1 MRAIGDVLLAV
12 VMGFGL
18 SGWLVYVAKTGKGL
32 KHPTPAKRRWCGILA
47 ALTAALVLFAI
58 SLEVAIPD
66 SSRST
71 PQTPSLSTYT
81 RQKIFYD
88 LIAVQDQ
95 NPDSNEWNQQA
106 KQAAAQTYRVPL
118 STIDEIIREGATKGW
133 MQPDP
138 P

>member
-1 MRAIGDVLLAV
+1 
-12 VMGFGL
+12 
-18 SGWLVYVAKTGKGL
+18 
-32 KHPTPAKRRWCGILA
+32 
-47 ALTAALVLFAI
+47 
-58 SLEVAIPD
+58 
-66 SSRST
+66 
-71 PQTPSLSTYT
+71 
-81 RQKIFYD
+81 
-88 LIAVQDQ
+88 VQDQ